1 MFVHC
6 VDCDDYN
13 NMECNMS
20 TSLYISLLLIPN
32 TVLLCWINISLLLIA
47 NIVLNNGSNAVLSV
61 LYFLSKTI
69 PNLLIIR
76 TIMILLAVV

>member
-6 VDCDDYN
+6 VGCDDYN

-61 LYFLSKTI
+61 LYFYQ
-69 PNLLIIR
+69 R
-76 TIMILLAVV
+76 Q